1 MKLTNHDNEQGK
13 IMIIDALNL
22 YLRAFVVN
30 PSQNPNGTPI
40 GGLRGFLRSL
50 QKLFRD
56 HQPDYCIICWD
67 GAGGSQ
73 KRRNRVSSYK
83 KGRKPVKMNTNIPEM
98 SNREQEENKLWQQ
111 IRLHEYLNK
120 TSIPQLMFDKIEA
133 DDIISY
139 VAQNIEEEALI
150 VSNDKDFLQLCT
162 DRIKLYRP
170 IDDTI
175 YDRDKVIEE
184 YGIHPQNLAAARA
197 IAGDS
202 SDNLPG
208 INRVGLKTVA
218 KSFEKIK
225 DPDMLLEDI
234 FTECKET
241 KSKKKVYGK
250 VLEGRDIIADNYA
263 VMQLYS
269 PSISPQT
276 KGKIVHQL
284 SNFSQSYNKMLFDA
298 ERFKDGIVDDLY
310 ELSGFL
316 KRFSTRVLK

>member
-1 MKLTNHDNEQGK
+1 
-13 IMIIDALNL
+13 
-22 YLRAFVVN
+22 
-30 PSQNPNGTPI
+30 
-40 GGLRGFLRSL
+40 
-50 QKLFRD
+50 
-56 HQPDYCIICWD
+56 
-67 GAGGSQ
+67 
-73 KRRNRVSSYK
+73 
-83 KGRKPVKMNTNIPEM
+83 
-98 SNREQEENKLWQQ
+98 
-111 IRLHEYLNK
+111 
-120 TSIPQLMFDKIEA
+120 MFDKIEA